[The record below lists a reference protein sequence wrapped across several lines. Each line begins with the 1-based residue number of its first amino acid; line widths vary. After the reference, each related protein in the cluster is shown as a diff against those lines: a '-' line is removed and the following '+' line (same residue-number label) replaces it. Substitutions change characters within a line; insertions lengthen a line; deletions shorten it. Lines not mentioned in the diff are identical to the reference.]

1 VRPGRKIVTNNKQYR
16 EKARM
21 WRYRNPVDV
30 KFGAGVFETL
40 GKVLAGRAY
49 CLVTYDDANGGGVFA
64 DLTRRVVAL
73 AGEPAVMV
81 RNIGP
86 NPDFIGLADSC
97 RTYAAATRPVEAIV
111 ALGGGSV
118 MDAAKVLAAAS
129 GDFDKVRR
137 HLQTGPRETKGRGE
151 ALGRTP
157 IIAVPTTA
165 GTGSEVTSWATVW
178 DTGAMKKYSLARDT
192 LYPEAAL
199 IDPLLTLGL
208 PRAVTISTGLD
219 ALSHALESIW
229 NVNANPVSGSLAEVA
244 AREVLDALPL
254 LADDLGSEA
263 LRTRL
268 ARASLFAGLAFSNT
282 RTALAHALSYH
293 LTLHHGVP
301 HGIACSFSLPMVM
314 RAVAGCDPACD
325 AALRRIFG
333 PDLAAGAARLE
344 VFLKKLGIS
353 PDATQHGIAA
363 RDWAALVDDALAGE
377 RGKNFIGR
385 RESLVAELAA

>member
-1 VRPGRKIVTNNKQYR
+1 
-16 EKARM
+16 M

-30 KFGAGVFETL
+30 RFGAGVFETL
-40 GKVLAGRAY
+40 GSAVAGRAY

-64 DLTRRVVAL
+64 ELTRRVVAL
-73 AGEPAVMV
+73 AGAPAVTV
-81 RNIGP
+81 CNIGP
-86 NPDFIGLADSC
+86 NPDFTDLADSC
-97 RTYAAATRPVEAIV
+97 RTYATSARPVEAIV

-129 GDFDKVRR
+129 GDFERVRR
-137 HLQTGPRETKGRGE
+137 HLLTGDGGND
-151 ALGRTP
+151 LGRTP

-178 DTGAMKKYSLARDT
+178 DTEAMKKYSLSRDT
-192 LYPEAAL
+192 LHPEVAL
-199 IDPLLTLGL
+199 VDPLLTTGL
-208 PRAVTISTGLD
+208 PQPVTISTGLD

-229 NVNANPVSGSLAEVA
+229 NVNANPVSGALAEVA
-244 AREVLDALPL
+244 AREVIDALPL
-254 LADDLGSEA
+254 LADDLGNAA

-314 RAVAGCDPACD
+314 RAVAGCDPTCD

-344 VFLKKLGIS
+344 SFLKKLGVS
-353 PDATQHGIAA
+353 PDATTHGIAA
-363 RDWAALVDDALAGE
+363 RDWAELVDSALAGE
-377 RGKNFIGR
+377 RGRNFIGR
-385 RESLVAELAA
+385 RETLLAEMAA

>member
-1 VRPGRKIVTNNKQYR
+1 
-16 EKARM
+16 M

-40 GKVLAGRAY
+40 GEMLAGRAY

-64 DLTRRVVAL
+64 DLTRRVVVL

-86 NPDFIGLADSC
+86 NPDFIGLAESC
-97 RTYAAATRPVEAIV
+97 RTYAAAARPVEAIV

-129 GDFDKVRR
+129 GDFDKVRY
-137 HLQTGPRETKGRGE
+137 HLQTGIGGE

-199 IDPLLTLGL
+199 VDPLLTTGL
-208 PRAVTISTGLD
+208 PRAITISTGLD

-254 LADDLGSEA
+254 LADDLKNEA

-314 RAVAGCDPACD
+314 RAVAGCDAVCD

-344 VFLKKLGIS
+344 AFLQKLGVS
-353 PDATQHGIAA
+353 PDATQHGIKAA
-363 RDWAALVDDALAGE
+363 DWSRLIDDALAGD

>member
-1 VRPGRKIVTNNKQYR
+1 
-16 EKARM
+16 M

-30 KFGAGVFETL
+30 KFGAGVFDTL
-40 GKVLAGRAY
+40 GTLLAGRAY

-64 DLTRRVVAL
+64 DLARRVTAM
-73 AGEPAVMV
+73 AGAPAVTV

-86 NPDFIGLADSC
+86 NPDFVGLADSC
-97 RTYAAATRPVEAIV
+97 RTYANATRPVEAIV

-129 GDFDKVRR
+129 GDFNRVRR
-137 HLQTGPRETKGRGE
+137 HLETGKDGE
-151 ALGRTP
+151 QLGRTP
-157 IIAVPTTA
+157 IIAIPTTA

-178 DTGAMKKYSLARDT
+178 DTGAMKKYSLARET
-192 LYPEAAL
+192 LYPEIAL
-199 IDPLLTLGL
+199 VDPFLTVGL
-208 PRAVTISTGLD
+208 ARAVTISTGLD

-229 NVNANPVSGSLAEVA
+229 NVNANPVSGALAEVA

-254 LADDLGSEA
+254 LADDLGSRE

-282 RTALAHALSYH
+282 HTALAHALSYH

-314 RAVAGCDPACD
+314 RAVAGCDPVCD
-325 AALRRIFG
+325 AALKRIFG
-333 PDLAAGAARLE
+333 PDLTSGAARLE
-344 VFLKKLGIS
+344 TFLKKLGIS
-353 PDATQHGIAA
+353 PDATDHGIAA
-363 RDWAALVDDALAGE
+363 RDWAALVDSALAGD

>member
-1 VRPGRKIVTNNKQYR
+1 
-16 EKARM
+16 M

-40 GKVLAGRAY
+40 RNVLAGRAY
-49 CLVTYDDANGGGVFA
+49 CLVTYDDANGGGAFA
-64 DLTRRVVAL
+64 GLTQRVVAMTG
-73 AGEPAVMV
+73 APAVMV

-86 NPDFIGLADSC
+86 NPDFVGLEESC
-97 RTYAAATRPVEAIV
+97 RAYAAATRPVEAIV

-129 GDFDKVRR
+129 GDFSRVRR
-137 HLQTGPRETKGRGE
+137 HLETGAGGE

-157 IIAVPTTA
+157 IIAIPTTA

-178 DTGAMKKYSLARDT
+178 DTEAKKKYSLARET
-192 LYPEAAL
+192 LYPETAL
-199 IDPLLTLGL
+199 VDPLLTLGL

-229 NVNANPVSGSLAEVA
+229 NVNANPVSGELAEVA
-244 AREVLDALPL
+244 AREVMDALPL
-254 LADDLGSEA
+254 LANDLDNVE

-333 PDLAAGAARLE
+333 PDLLTGAVALE
-344 VFLKKLGIS
+344 AVLENLGIS
-353 PDATQHGIAA
+353 SDATDHGIAA
-363 RDWAALVDDALAGE
+363 KDWARLVDSALAGE
-377 RGKNFIGR
+377 RGRNFIGR
-385 RESLVAELAA
+385 REALLAEMAA

>member
-1 VRPGRKIVTNNKQYR
+1 
-16 EKARM
+16 M

-30 KFGAGVFETL
+30 RFGAGVFETL
-40 GKVLAGRAY
+40 GSAVAGRAY

-64 DLTRRVVAL
+64 ELTRRVVAL
-73 AGEPAVMV
+73 AGAPAVTV
-81 RNIGP
+81 CNIGP
-86 NPDFIGLADSC
+86 NPDFTDLADSC
-97 RTYAAATRPVEAIV
+97 RTYATSARPVEAIV

-129 GDFDKVRR
+129 GDFERVRR
-137 HLQTGPRETKGRGE
+137 HLLTGDGGND
-151 ALGRTP
+151 LGRTP

-178 DTGAMKKYSLARDT
+178 DTEAMKKYSLSRDT
-192 LYPEAAL
+192 LHPEVAL
-199 IDPLLTLGL
+199 VDPLLTTGL
-208 PRAVTISTGLD
+208 PQAVTISTGLD

-229 NVNANPVSGSLAEVA
+229 NVNANPVSSALAEVA
-244 AREVLDALPL
+244 AREVIDALPL
-254 LADDLGSEA
+254 LADDLGNAA
-263 LRTRL
+263 LRMRL

-314 RAVAGCDPACD
+314 RAVAGCDPTCD

-344 VFLKKLGIS
+344 SFLKKLGVS
-353 PDATQHGIAA
+353 PDATTHGIAA
-363 RDWAALVDDALAGE
+363 RDWAELVDSALAGE
-377 RGKNFIGR
+377 RGRNFIGR
-385 RESLVAELAA
+385 RETLLAEMAA

>member
-1 VRPGRKIVTNNKQYR
+1 
-16 EKARM
+16 M

-30 KFGAGVFETL
+30 KFGAGVFDTL
-40 GKVLAGRAY
+40 GKALAGRPY
-49 CLVTYDDANGGGVFA
+49 CLATYDDANGGGVFA
-64 DLTRRVVAL
+64 DLTRRVVAM
-73 AGEPAVMV
+73 AGTPAVMV

-86 NPDFIGLADSC
+86 NPDFIGLAESC
-97 RTYAAATRPVEAIV
+97 RTYASASKPVEAIV

-129 GDFDKVRR
+129 GDFERVRR
-137 HLQTGPRETKGRGE
+137 HLETSKGGE
-151 ALGRTP
+151 DLGRTP
-157 IIAVPTTA
+157 IIAIPTTS

-178 DTGAMKKYSLARDT
+178 DTGAMKKYSLVRET
-192 LYPEAAL
+192 LYPETAL
-199 IDPLLTLGL
+199 VDPLLTLGL

-229 NVNANPVSGSLAEVA
+229 NVNANPVSSSLAEVA
-244 AREVLDALPL
+244 AREVLEALPL

-301 HGIACSFSLPMVM
+301 HGIACSFSLPLVM
-314 RAVAGCDPACD
+314 RAVAGCDSACD
-325 AALRRIFG
+325 AALKRIFG
-333 PDLAAGAARLE
+333 PDLMAGAARLE
-344 VFLKKLGIS
+344 AFLKKLGIS
-353 PDATQHGIAA
+353 PNATDHGIKAA
-363 RDWAALVDDALAGE
+363 DWSRLIDDALAGD

>member
-1 VRPGRKIVTNNKQYR
+1 
-16 EKARM
+16 M

-30 KFGAGVFETL
+30 KFGAGVFDTL
-40 GKVLAGRAY
+40 GPLLAGRAY

-64 DLTRRVVAL
+64 DLAHRVAAM
-73 AGEPAVMV
+73 AGAPAVMV

-86 NPDFIGLADSC
+86 NPDFIGLAGSC
-97 RTYAAATRPVEAIV
+97 RTYATASRPVEAIV

-118 MDAAKVLAAAS
+118 MDAAKVLAAAN
-129 GDFDKVRR
+129 GDFEIVRR
-137 HLQTGPRETKGRGE
+137 HLVNGTDGCE
-151 ALGRTP
+151 LGRTP
-157 IIAVPTTA
+157 ILAIPTTA

-178 DTGAMKKYSLARDT
+178 DTGAMKKYSLARET

-199 IDPLLTLGL
+199 VDPLLTLGL
-208 PRAVTISTGLD
+208 PRAITISTGLD

-229 NVNANPVSGSLAEVA
+229 NVNANPVSSALAEVA

-254 LADDLGSEA
+254 LADDLTSEA

-333 PDLAAGAARLE
+333 SDLAAGAARLE
-344 VFLKKLGIS
+344 AFLKRLGIS
-353 PDATQHGIAA
+353 PDAADHGVEAA
-363 RDWAALVDDALAGE
+363 DWTRLIDDALAGD

-385 RESLVAELAA
+385 RERLVAELAA

>member
-1 VRPGRKIVTNNKQYR
+1 
-16 EKARM
+16 M

-30 KFGAGVFETL
+30 KFGAGVFDTL
-40 GKVLAGRAY
+40 GTMLAGRAY

-64 DLTRRVVAL
+64 ELARRVAAM
-73 AGEPAVMV
+73 AGTPAVTV

-86 NPDFIGLADSC
+86 NPDFVGLAESC

-129 GDFDKVRR
+129 GDFDRVRR
-137 HLQTGPRETKGRGE
+137 RLETGKGGAE
-151 ALGRTP
+151 LGRTP
-157 IIAVPTTA
+157 IIAVPTTS

-178 DTGAMKKYSLARDT
+178 DTGAMKKYSLARET

-199 IDPLLTLGL
+199 VDPLLTIGL

-229 NVNANPVSGSLAEVA
+229 NVNANPVSGALAEVA

-254 LADDLGSEA
+254 LADDLDSEQ

-314 RAVAGCDPACD
+314 RAVAGCDPMCD
-325 AALRRIFG
+325 AALKRIFG
-333 PDLAAGAARLE
+333 PDLRAGAARLE
-344 VFLKKLGIS
+344 TFLKKLGIS
-353 PDATQHGIAA
+353 PDATDHGIAA
-363 RDWAALVDDALAGE
+363 RDWAALVDGALAGD

>member
-1 VRPGRKIVTNNKQYR
+1 
-16 EKARM
+16 M

-64 DLTRRVVAL
+64 DLARRVVGQ
-73 AGEPAVMV
+73 AGAPAVTV
-81 RNIGP
+81 GNIGP
-86 NPDFIGLADSC
+86 NPDFVGLTESC
-97 RTYAAATRPVEAIV
+97 RAYAAATRPVEAIV

-118 MDAAKVLAAAS
+118 MDAAKVLAAAA
-129 GDFDKVRR
+129 GDFEVVRR
-137 HLQTGPRETKGRGE
+137 HLATGRDGE

-178 DTGAMKKYSLARDT
+178 DTQAMKKYSLARET

-199 IDPLLTLGL
+199 VDPLLTLGL
-208 PRAVTISTGLD
+208 PRAITISTGLD

-229 NVNANPVSGSLAEVA
+229 NVNANPVSSSLAEVA
-244 AREVLDALPL
+244 AHEVIEALPL
-254 LADDLGSEA
+254 LADDLTNEA

-282 RTALAHALSYH
+282 RTALAHSLSYH

-314 RAVAGCDPACD
+314 RAVAGCDAACD
-325 AALRRIFG
+325 ASLRRIFG
-333 PDLAAGAARLE
+333 NDLGAGAARLE
-344 VFLKKLGIS
+344 AFLTKLGIS
-353 PDATQHGIAA
+353 PDATAHGIAA
-363 RDWAALVDDALAGE
+363 RDWSRLVDDALAGD
-377 RGKNFIGR
+377 RGRNFIGR
-385 RESLVAELAA
+385 REALLAEMAA